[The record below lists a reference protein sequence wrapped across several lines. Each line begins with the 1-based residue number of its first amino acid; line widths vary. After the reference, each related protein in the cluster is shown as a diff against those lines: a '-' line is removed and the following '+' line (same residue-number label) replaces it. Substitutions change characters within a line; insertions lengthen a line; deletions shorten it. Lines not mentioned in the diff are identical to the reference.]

1 MSEES
6 LQPADPLQAA
16 LARTPARLLMGR
28 AGTHYRTSTF
38 LKLREDHAAARD
50 AVATEFDLS
59 AAFGAERLA
68 LYQLFLTKT
77 LASDKSEY
85 LMRPDLGRKF
95 DEASRQL
102 IVENCPREADLQI
115 VIGDGLSSQAVTVQA
130 PALLEYLFEMGQAI
144 GWTLGRPFVVQYCRV
159 GLMNEIGELLKPKV
173 VVLLIGERPGL
184 ATAESLSAY
193 LAYQPQP
200 GHTDAHR
207 NLISNIHA
215 KGVPLEEAAN
225 RILGLARQFRE
236 KGESGVGVKEEIQGS
251 FDRDQARLTS

>member
-1 MSEES
+1 VSEES
-6 LQPADPLQAA
+6 LQPTDPLQAA

-50 AVATEFDLS
+50 AVATEFDLIT
-59 AAFGAERLA
+59 AFGPERSA
-68 LYQLFLTKT
+68 QYQLFLTKT
-77 LASDKSEY
+77 LATDKSEY

-95 DEASRQL
+95 DESSRQL
-102 IVENCPREADLQI
+102 IAKNCPRETDLQI
-115 VIGDGLSSQAVTVQA
+115 VVGDGLSSQAVTVQA
-130 PALLEYLFEMGQAI
+130 PALLEHLFEKAKAI

-159 GLMNEIGELLKPKV
+159 GLMNEIGELLRPKV

-193 LAYQPQP
+193 LAYQPRT

-215 KGVPLEEAAN
+215 QGVPLEEAAN
-225 RILGLARQFRE
+225 RLLGLAQQFCE
-236 KGESGVGVKEEIQGS
+236 KGESGVRVKEL
-251 FDRDQARLTS
+251 RLESGFIV